1 MIDRLFASANYH
13 GVKKMHDP
21 TVLPQEANASNMA
34 HIETPNYK
42 RVDVAPAFAT
52 ELSRAIAGGGVSN
65 VQQLKPTVSVDQSA
79 VAQNRDGNTVQLEK
93 ELTHLQKNMVAHHLQ
108 TQMITGTL
116 SKLRSAIQTR

>member
-1 MIDRLFASANYH
+1 MTAAQR
-13 GVKKMHDP
+13 
-21 TVLPQEANASNMA
+21 QEAIASNLA
-34 HIETPNYK
+34 NIETPNYK

>member
-1 MIDRLFASANYH
+1 
-13 GVKKMHDP
+13 
-21 TVLPQEANASNMA
+21 
-34 HIETPNYK
+34 
-42 RVDVAPAFAT
+42 
-52 ELSRAIAGGGVSN
+52 
-65 VQQLKPTVSVDQSA
+65 

>member
-1 MIDRLFASANYH
+1 MLDA
-13 GVKKMHDP
+13 
-21 TVLPQEANASNMA
+21 TVLRQEAIASNLA
-34 HIETPNYK
+34 NIETPNYK
-42 RVDVAPAFAT
+42 RVDVAPAFAP

-79 VAQNRDGNTVQLEK
+79 VAQNRDGNTVQLER

>member
-1 MIDRLFASANYH
+1 M
-13 GVKKMHDP
+13 
-21 TVLPQEANASNMA
+21 
-34 HIETPNYK
+34 
-42 RVDVAPAFAT
+42 DVAPAFAS
-52 ELSRAIAGGGVSN
+52 ELSRAISEGGVSN
-65 VQQLKPTVSVDQSA
+65 VQQLKPTVTVDQTA